1 MVREGEM
8 ERWGPRAER
17 GEGEFSPGGGGGWRL
32 GRARLRVRGRPA
44 GFMGLMG
51 RFGWVD

>member
-1 MVREGEM
+1 VVREGEM

-17 GEGEFSPGGGGGWRL
+17 GEGGFSPGGGWRL